1 MSKISLEGNVSGSG
15 TLTIAAPNTSTNRT
29 LTLPDETGTIVTTGI
44 TTGLSAS
51 ALSTGTLAAARL
63 PAGSVLQVVSTNYTL
78 SASISTTTSYTDITG
93 MSVSITPTSAT
104 SKIFILITL
113 AFNSPE
119 GQSNMVILDRN
130 GTTIGSSTQSGNG
143 IQQFFGLAT
152 ANGNNYWLLSA
163 SGSFLDSPATTSALT
178 YKLRTRSASSTSTF
192 YLNRTARLDASDAL
206 GSSTI
211 TAMEIAA

>member
-1 MSKISLEGNVSGSG
+1 MSKVAITGNASGTG
-15 TLTIAAPNTSTNRT
+15 TLTIAAPNTNTDRT
-29 LTLPDETGTIVTTGI
+29 LTLPDNTGTILTNATTTGF
-44 TTGLSAS
+44 
-51 ALSTGTLAAARL
+51 
-63 PAGSVLQVVSTNYTL
+63 PAGSVIQVVSTNYTL
-78 SASISTTTSYTDITG
+78 SATISTTTSYTDITG

-119 GQSNMVILDRN
+119 GQNNMVILDRN

-152 ANGNNYWLLSA
+152 ANANNYWLISA

-178 YKLRTRSASSTSTF
+178 YKLRTRSAASTSTL
-192 YLNRTARLDASDAL
+192 YLNRTGRLDASDAL

>member
-1 MSKISLEGNVSGSG
+1 MSKIALSGNASGTG
-15 TLTIAAPNTSTNRT
+15 TLTIAAPNTNTDRT
-29 LTLPDETGTIVTTGI
+29 LTLPDNTGTILTNATTTGF
-44 TTGLSAS
+44 
-51 ALSTGTLAAARL
+51 
-63 PAGSVLQVVSTNYTL
+63 PAGSVIQVVSTNYTL
-78 SASISTTTSYTDITG
+78 SATISTTTSYTDITG

-119 GQSNMVILDRN
+119 GQNNMVILDRN

-152 ANGNNYWLLSA
+152 ANVNNYWLLSA

-178 YKLRTRSASSTSTF
+178 YKLRTRSAASTSTL
-192 YLNRTARLDASDAL
+192 YLNRTGRLDASDAL